1 MYRFV
6 SKIHYASLYDCIVDK
21 SLPIVSARAALETAW
36 KVGKP
41 IVLSAPTGSGKSTC
55 VPLWLA
61 ERELLEGA
69 AVESD
74 KIVLVVEPRRV
85 ACRALAMYLSKL
97 RGEPVGEHIGY
108 AVRFDKQHG
117 KSTRVLFVTP
127 GVALGMLAQGEL
139 SARCHTLM
147 LDEFHERSAEVD
159 LLAAR
164 AQLLCK
170 PGGVRLLLCSATLDT
185 EALAEKIGGCVI
197 NSSGRSFDVEVSY
210 QGEAGPSDDNLE
222 SRVCRAV
229 TKALSQ
235 CEGDILVFLPGRGE
249 IRRCRAQLEGS
260 VQSNSASVELVE
272 VHGGVSPERLANA
285 FAAGKERRVYLSTN
299 VAESSVTL
307 PGVRCVIDS
316 GLSRRIV
323 HRSGRSLLA
332 LSTIAQDAADQRAG
346 RAGRVAAGEC
356 WRLWGDDFRLERLTP
371 PEVSGIELDDFVL
384 RAATMG
390 LQGNTFDEAPWI
402 SRPPAF
408 AVQRARERLVAAGVL
423 DEGLCLSERG
433 RAFGRLPVSA
443 ARAGL
448 LLDAPPQLRTD
459 LADLVARVEVDRSL
473 VRAPAKSRSAQDAR
487 AVLFAHA
494 RDEVEFELAALRG
507 GNAHHHEL
515 DTRTLNETRRVAK
528 ALREAIGASP
538 TDPTKSE
545 PTWTDRE
552 ALVAYVLAHAPE
564 LAFARRPRDAKK
576 TRAHGRPAKAE
587 AWANDDGTE
596 LALYAFRFPDGD
608 GGVSGEEANRSEP
621 DRSEAALIF
630 GARWIGVGLRARGVG
645 ELAMP
650 IELSALKLAGLG
662 TLQLGTPRIIRKG
675 GSISIEA
682 PSLWRFASVSR
693 EDKGGRLRGDSLR
706 RASASLLA
714 GGAMY
719 PDLVSRLEE
728 ACLHRDLLES
738 LPPFN
743 EHLDPTGG
751 RSGEEWLYFRL
762 GQLGL
767 ENGEDFELVGVDD
780 LVPDLEAR
788 VRAHGADPA
797 LLLDL
802 RKDFP
807 LTFVD
812 RGARYRIKR
821 ANLERRR
828 VVIEPGNTN
837 AKKRGEVS
845 AKALPRYRGFS
856 VFFEQA
862 SRQVKLR

>member
-1 MYRFV
+1 M
-6 SKIHYASLYDCIVDK
+6 VDE
-21 SLPIVSARAALETAW
+21 SLPIFSARASLETAW

-61 ERELLEGA
+61 ESELLNSA
-69 AVESD
+69 AIESD

-85 ACRALAMYLSKL
+85 ACRALAMYLSQV
-97 RGEPVGEHIGY
+97 RGEPVGEHVGY

-164 AQLLCK
+164 AQLLLA
-170 PGGVRLLLCSATLDT
+170 PGGVRLLLCSATLDS
-185 EALAEKIGGCVI
+185 EVLAEKIGGCVI
-197 NSSGRSFDVEVSY
+197 NASGRSFDVEVSY
-210 QGEAGPSDDNLE
+210 QGEGGPSDDNLE
-222 SRVCRAV
+222 SRVCKAV
-229 TKALSQ
+229 TRALAQ
-235 CEGDILVFLPGRGE
+235 CEGDVLVFLPGRGE
-249 IRRCRAQLEGS
+249 IRRCRAQLEGRS
-260 VQSNSASVELVE
+260 SARIDLVE
-272 VHGGVSPERLANA
+272 VHGGVSPQRLAKA
-285 FAAGKERRVYLSTN
+285 FAAGDRRRVYLSTN

-316 GLSRRIV
+316 GLARRIV
-323 HRSGRSLLA
+323 HRAGRSLLA

-356 WRLWGDDFRLERLTP
+356 WRLWGGDYRLEPLTP
-371 PEVSGIELDDFVL
+371 PEVEGIELDDFVL

-390 LQGNTFDEAPWI
+390 LQGKEFDEAPWI
-402 SRPPAF
+402 SLPPAF
-408 AVQRARERLVAAGVL
+408 AVQRARERLVASGVL
-423 DEGLCLSERG
+423 DEGLSLSERG

-448 LLDAPPQLRTD
+448 LLDAPPQLRAD
-459 LADLVARVEVDRSL
+459 LADLIARVEVDRSL

-487 AVLFAHA
+487 ALLFAHA
-494 RDEVEFELAALRG
+494 HNEVEIELAALRG
-507 GNAHHHEL
+507 GDAHQHEL
-515 DTRTLNETRRVAK
+515 EARTLKETRRVAM

-538 TDPTKSE
+538 RDPTKSE

-552 ALVAYVLAHAPE
+552 ALIAHVLAHAPA
-564 LAFARRPRDAKK
+564 LAFARRPRDAK
-576 TRAHGRPAKAE
+576 RGQAQGGRAKAE
-587 AWANDDGTE
+587 AWANDEGTE
-596 LALYAFRFPDGD
+596 LALYPFRLPDVDEGASGD
-608 GGVSGEEANRSEP
+608 EAN
-621 DRSEAALIF
+621 RSEAALIF
-630 GARWIGVGLRARGVG
+630 GARWLGVGLRARGVG
-645 ELAMP
+645 ELALP
-650 IELSALKLAGLG
+650 IELDALKLAGLG
-662 TLQLGTPRIIRKG
+662 TLELGTPRIIRKG

-682 PSLWRFASVSR
+682 TSLWRFASVRR
-693 EDKGGRLRGDSLR
+693 EDKGGRLRGDALR
-706 RASASLLA
+706 KAAASLLA

-728 ACLHRDLLES
+728 TCLHRDLLES
-738 LPPFN
+738 SPPFDA
-743 EHLDPTGG
+743 HPDPTGG
-751 RSGEEWLYFRL
+751 RSGEAWLYFRL
-762 GQLGL
+762 EQLGL
-767 ENGEDFELVGVDD
+767 ENAEDFELIGVDD
-780 LVPDLEAR
+780 LVPDLAAR
-788 VRAHGADPA
+788 VKAHHVDPS
-797 LLLDL
+797 LLLQL

-807 LTFVD
+807 FAFVD

-821 ANLERRR
+821 ADLDRRR

-837 AKKRGEVS
+837 AKKRGEASV
-845 AKALPRYRGFS
+845 KALPRYRGFS

-862 SRQVKLR
+862 SRKVKLR